1 MKREKTPHAD
11 LDQLLA
17 RRLQQERAA
26 RRLTLDAL
34 ARRSG
39 VSRAM
44 ISRVER
50 GESSPTAA
58 ILGRLCAGLGITLST
73 LFAEFERSAAPLARL
88 QDQPVWRDPGT
99 GYLRR
104 AVSPANT
111 GSIQDIVDVTLP
123 ARARV
128 AYPAAAYRGIDQHIL
143 VLDGTLEFGNGSDV
157 HMLGPG
163 DCLFVP
169 HAADS
174 WFRNPGRRAVRYLVV
189 LARIN
194 TAGPAGRSPRPPG
207 R

>member
-1 MKREKTPHAD
+1 MKRENTPRAE

-34 ARRSG
+34 ARRCG

-73 LFAEFERSAAPLARL
+73 LFAEVERRSMPLMRAR
-88 QDQPVWRDPGT
+88 DQPIWRDPGT

-157 HMLGPG
+157 HELGPG
-163 DCLFVP
+163 DCLFVSQT
-169 HAADS
+169 ADS
-174 WFRNPGRRAVRYLVV
+174 WFRNPGRRAVRYLVM
-189 LARIN
+189 LARV
-194 TAGPAGRSPRPPG
+194 TAPASRSSRPRT

>member
-1 MKREKTPHAD
+1 MKRENTVHRD
-11 LDQLLA
+11 LDRHLA
-17 RRLQQERAA
+17 RRLQQERAS
-26 RRLTLDAL
+26 RRLTLDDL
-34 ARRSG
+34 SRRSG

-58 ILGRLCAGLGITLST
+58 ILGRLCAGLGVTLST
-73 LFAEFERSAAPLARL
+73 LFAELERSSTPLMRA

-104 AVSPANT
+104 AVSPPNT
-111 GSIQDIVDVTLP
+111 RSIQDIVDVTLP

-143 VLDGTLEFGNGSDV
+143 VLDGALEFGNGPDV
-157 HMLGPG
+157 HRLGTG
-163 DCLFVP
+163 DCLFVT
-169 HAADS
+169 HTADS

-189 LARIN
+189 LARIG
-194 TAGPAGRSPRPPG
+194 AAPPSRG
-207 R
+207 AQRRQRA